1 VRDGLA
7 AQGDVI
13 LVVQRDTHAHVAS
26 SASMVLM
33 SFRCGTLPNCI
44 GSAVSRLV

>member
-13 LVVQRDTHAHVAS
+13 LVVQRDTHAMWPS

-33 SFRCGTLPNCI
+33 SFRCGIIANCI
-44 GSAVSRLV
+44 AQR